1 MMVAI
6 IITSYLPEDWK
17 KPWPGLLCRP
27 ACPTFRVRLGLSSD
41 SVPLQTRISVCSVQQ
56 PREGTMRDIRGDL
69 QERAILV
76 DEQIRTAAAHFDK
89 AIQKLQTERDARIAD
104 LKAGL
109 AMIAK
114 FMEFE
119 ERFLHTTPPATPA
132 SPLVALAELFLKQLN
147 NVGQMSKQELIDM
160 AVREGFFPDSN
171 TAAQGVH
178 PMLVSMLRSELIR
191 ETSDGIYMPPTF
203 SQTIKLRR
211 VT

>member
-1 MMVAI
+1 
-6 IITSYLPEDWK
+6 
-17 KPWPGLLCRP
+17 
-27 ACPTFRVRLGLSSD
+27 
-41 SVPLQTRISVCSVQQ
+41 
-56 PREGTMRDIRGDL
+56 MRDIRGDL

-76 DEQIRTAAAHFDK
+76 DEQIRAAVAHFDK
-89 AIQKLQTERDARIAD
+89 AIQQLQTERDARIAD

-109 AMIAK
+109 AMTAK

-119 ERFLHTTPPATPA
+119 ERFLHNTPPATPA
-132 SPLVALAELFLKQLN
+132 SPHNMPPASPASSLLALGELFLKKLN
-147 NVGQMSKQELIDM
+147 SAGQMSKQELIDM
-160 AVREGFFPDSN
+160 AIKEGFFPDAD

-203 SQTIKLRR
+203 SQTIKLRP

>member
-1 MMVAI
+1 MAFGQDFPNGPRIAYPCFGASFV
-6 IITSYLPEDWK
+6 
-17 KPWPGLLCRP
+17 
-27 ACPTFRVRLGLSSD
+27 
-41 SVPLQTRISVCSVQQ
+41 SVPFKPAFMSAQVGQ

-76 DEQIRTAAAHFDK
+76 DEQIRASVAHFDK
-89 AIQKLQTERDARIAD
+89 AIQQLQTERDARIAE

-119 ERFLHTTPPATPA
+119 KQFLHTTPPVTPA
-132 SPLVALAELFLKQLN
+132 SPLIALAELFLKKLN
-147 NVGQMSKQELIDM
+147 NAGQMSKQELIDM
-160 AVREGFFPDSN
+160 AVTEGFFPDAD

-211 VT
+211 MV

>member
-1 MMVAI
+1 M
-6 IITSYLPEDWK
+6 TF
-17 KPWPGLLCRP
+17 WPTLFGQDFPNSLAYPASGLLSLAFLCKL
-27 ACPTFRVRLGLSSD
+27 AFLSAQ
-41 SVPLQTRISVCSVQQ
+41 VEQ

-76 DEQIRTAAAHFDK
+76 DEQIRAAAAHFDK
-89 AIQKLQTERDARIAD
+89 AIQQLQTERDARIAD

-119 ERFLHTTPPATPA
+119 ERFLHTTPPVTPA
-132 SPLVALAELFLKQLN
+132 SPLVALAELFLKKLN
-147 NVGQMSKQELIDM
+147 NAGQMSKQELIDM
-160 AVREGFFPDSN
+160 AVTEGFFPDAD

-191 ETSDGIYMPPTF
+191 EVSDGIYMPPTF

>member
-1 MMVAI
+1 MHALARCYHGVLAYRFGQDFPNGPRI
-6 IITSYLPEDWK
+6 AYPCFGAS
-17 KPWPGLLCRP
+17 
-27 ACPTFRVRLGLSSD
+27 FV
-41 SVPLQTRISVCSVQQ
+41 SVPFNLA

-76 DEQIRTAAAHFDK
+76 DEQIRAAAAHFDK
-89 AIQKLQTERDARIAD
+89 AIQQLQTERDARIAD
-104 LKAGL
+104 LRAGL
-109 AMIAK
+109 AIIAK

-119 ERFLHTTPPATPA
+119 ERFLHNTPPVTPASPHKTPPATPA
-132 SPLVALAELFLKQLN
+132 SSLLALGELFLKKLN
-147 NVGQMSKQELIDM
+147 SAGQMSKQELIDM
-160 AVREGFFPDSN
+160 AVMEGFFPGPD

-191 ETSDGIYMPPTF
+191 QTSDGIYMPPTF

>member
-1 MMVAI
+1 
-6 IITSYLPEDWK
+6 
-17 KPWPGLLCRP
+17 
-27 ACPTFRVRLGLSSD
+27 
-41 SVPLQTRISVCSVQQ
+41 
-56 PREGTMRDIRGDL
+56 MRDIRGDL

-76 DEQIRTAAAHFDK
+76 EGQIRAAVAHFDT
-89 AIQKLQTERDARIAD
+89 AIQQLQTERDARIAD

-119 ERFLHTTPPATPA
+119 ERFLHTTPPMTPA
-132 SPLVALAELFLKQLN
+132 SSLVALGELFLKKLN
-147 NVGQMSKQELIDM
+147 NAGQTSKQELIDM
-160 AVREGFFPDSN
+160 AVTEGFFPDAD

-191 ETSDGIYMPPTF
+191 EVTEGTYMPPTF
-203 SQTIKLRR
+203 SQTVKLRR

>member
-1 MMVAI
+1 
-6 IITSYLPEDWK
+6 
-17 KPWPGLLCRP
+17 
-27 ACPTFRVRLGLSSD
+27 
-41 SVPLQTRISVCSVQQ
+41 
-56 PREGTMRDIRGDL
+56 MRDIRGDL

-76 DEQIRTAAAHFDK
+76 DEQIRAAAAHFDK
-89 AIQKLQTERDARIAD
+89 AIQQLQTERDARIAD

-132 SPLVALAELFLKQLN
+132 SPLVALAELFLKKLN

-160 AVREGFFPDSN
+160 AVTEGFFPDAD

-191 ETSDGIYMPPTF
+191 EASDGIYMPPTF

>member
-1 MMVAI
+1 
-6 IITSYLPEDWK
+6 
-17 KPWPGLLCRP
+17 
-27 ACPTFRVRLGLSSD
+27 
-41 SVPLQTRISVCSVQQ
+41 
-56 PREGTMRDIRGDL
+56 MRDIRGDL

-76 DEQIRTAAAHFDK
+76 DEQIRAAAAHFDK
-89 AIQKLQTERDARIAD
+89 AIQQLQTERDARIAD

-119 ERFLHTTPPATPA
+119 ERFLHTTPRMTSA
-132 SPLVALAELFLKQLN
+132 SPLVALGELFLKKLHSA
-147 NVGQMSKQELIDM
+147 GQMSKQELIDM
-160 AVREGFFPDSN
+160 AVTEGFFPDAD

-191 ETSDGIYMPPTF
+191 EVSAGTYMPRTF